1 MPAIIHEGISYQQST
16 HAIYCK
22 SCKTTI
28 RSHERHDFKQCSC
41 GKAFIDG
48 GIHLGN
54 RIGGELA
61 NIEDRSTYFAMIDGK
76 KVWLSQEIIKKRF
89 DDFIEECKS
98 KR

>member
-1 MPAIIHEGISYQQST
+1 MY
-16 HAIYCK
+16 
-22 SCKTTI
+22 
-28 RSHERHDFKQCSC
+28 RHDFKQCSC
-41 GKAFIDG
+41 GKIFIDG

-76 KVWLSQEIIKKRF
+76 KSWLSPTVIQKRF
-89 DDFIEECKS
+89 DDFIEEYKS